1 MGFTAVGW
9 DAVKQRVMFEVVLAK
24 FEQNEELADLL
35 IGTGEK
41 ILVEAS
47 PYDDVW
53 GAGMS
58 ALEILS
64 GKEWDGENLL
74 GVVLEKVR
82 VVIGPTDDS
91 GVASLTPEAE
101 TSREQRSKERGL
113 DSDVEAMELGDAF
126 EAYEGPERL
135 FPPGSG
141 ASSVAARLASNDVL
155 AAGYVPYGEGT
166 AQDLTTHG
174 RGGARTN
181 RWSVK
186 RARKPWRRR
195 IGLGHAELAGER
207 RRRRRVAPQ
216 EGRANH
222 TTSTTEAD
230 VRRVRC
236 VDRSWGKNEIRQE
249 SVRV

>member
-1 MGFTAVGW
+1 M
-9 DAVKQRVMFEVVLAK
+9 VLAK

-82 VVIGPTDDS
+82 VVIGPTDDG
-91 GVASLTPEAE
+91 GVASLTPAAE

-126 EAYEGPERL
+126 EAYGGPERL

-141 ASSVAARLASNDVL
+141 ASSVVASLGSNDDR
-155 AAGYVPYGEGT
+155 ASQQATFHTG
-166 AQDLTTHG
+166 
-174 RGGARTN
+174 
-181 RWSVK
+181 
-186 RARKPWRRR
+186 RARRK
-195 IGLGHAELAGER
+195 
-207 RRRRRVAPQ
+207 
-216 EGRANH
+216 
-222 TTSTTEAD
+222 T
-230 VRRVRC
+230 
-236 VDRSWGKNEIRQE
+236 
-249 SVRV
+249 